1 MTHRFRFALP
11 ALLMLVLGLGLFAA
25 ACGGDDDNTDNSGS
39 NDSTSTAKS
48 DSTAKSGSTAKSDST
63 AKTTAKSG
71 NGGATGSDEQF
82 VSGMCK
88 AAKTFVT
95 KLSADMDK
103 ITPSATAESLDDL
116 GKFFESFFGNLAPA
130 FEQFAKDFRNLKPPK
145 DLQQWHSEAATK
157 LDAAAK
163 ALKDGNFDDP
173 ALQDLGD
180 SAIPEIPAD
189 INDRLEKIAKD
200 NKDCKELD
208 AFSPDSGGLFGGLGS
223 DLATPTP

>member
-11 ALLMLVLGLGLFAA
+11 AFLMLVLGLGLFAA
-25 ACGGDDDNTDNSGS
+25 ACGGDDDNSSNSG
-39 NDSTSTAKS
+39 NNGST
-48 DSTAKSGSTAKSDST
+48 STAKSDST

-88 AAKTFVT
+88 AAKTFVD

-116 GKFFESFFGNLAPA
+116 GKFFEAFFGNLAPA

-145 DLQQWHSEAATK
+145 DLQQWHADAATK

-163 ALKDGNFDDP
+163 ALKDGKFDDP

-180 SAIPEIPAD
+180 SAMPEIPKD
-189 INDRLEKIAKD
+189 INDRLEKIAKN

-208 AFSPDSGGLFGGLGS
+208 AFANNSGGLFGGLGS